1 MLNETDCEI
10 QRAQLRCFLCL
21 FLFDCDLRPY
31 KKQWNLENLSLKER
45 ESVTGQCQL
54 LKTECNKGKTL
65 LTDHIQSGCFVS
77 TGAAVIRGL
86 QTGEEAQIHHTRPSD
101 QPAAT

>member
-1 MLNETDCEI
+1 MKSREPNQDVFSVFWLGHI
-10 QRAQLRCFLCL
+10 
-21 FLFDCDLRPY
+21 
-31 KKQWNLENLSLKER
+31 KKQWNLENFSLKER

-54 LKTECNKGKTL
+54 LKHEWNKGKTL
-65 LTDHIQSGCFVS
+65 LTDHIQSDCFVS
-77 TGAAVIRGL
+77 TGAAVSRGL

>member
-1 MLNETDCEI
+1 M
-10 QRAQLRCFLCL
+10 FSL
-21 FLFDCDLRPY
+21 FFGY
-31 KKQWNLENLSLKER
+31 AISKKQWNLENLNLKER

>member
-1 MLNETDCEI
+1 M
-10 QRAQLRCFLCL
+10 
-21 FLFDCDLRPY
+21 RPY
-31 KKQWNLENLSLKER
+31 QKTMELAQPIMSKKESFSLKEI

>member
-1 MLNETDCEI
+1 MEL
-10 QRAQLRCFLCL
+10 AQ
-21 FLFDCDLRPY
+21 PIMS
-31 KKQWNLENLSLKER
+31 KKESFSLKEI
-45 ESVTGQCQL
+45 ESVTGKCQL